1 MTSLTARALA
11 DFVTKLVIVSLL
23 LFLPAWSL
31 DFWEAWVFLFIFFT
45 PQLLIIIYFLRK
57 DPDLVKRRLKGRLFA
72 ENRTYQKVIESLLR
86 LFYILMVLVPGFDHR
101 FNSLHVPAFL
111 VIAADAAVLLGFL
124 IQFHVFKAN
133 TFASAVVEI
142 AVKQKVISTGP
153 YAVVRHPMYSGALV
167 VFFFT
172 PIALGSWW
180 GLPIAPAMLGVIILR
195 LLDEE
200 KLLHQSLPSY
210 EEYCQEVQYRLIP
223 HIW

>member
-1 MTSLTARALA
+1 M
-11 DFVTKLVIVSLL
+11 
-23 LFLPAWSL
+23 
-31 DFWEAWVFLFIFFT
+31 
-45 PQLLIIIYFLRK
+45 
-57 DPDLVKRRLKGRLFA
+57 
-72 ENRTYQKVIESLLR
+72 
-86 LFYILMVLVPGFDHR
+86 
-101 FNSLHVPAFL
+101 
-111 VIAADAAVLLGFL
+111 IAADAAVLLGFL

-153 YAVVRHPMYSGALV
+153 YAVVRHPSYQVFV